1 MQELKAD
8 TGVKVKIGPVVG
20 ATSASSPGITPVTN
34 LTLAGADE
42 TGFLKHDATG
52 VTSTATTN
60 VFDAIASADGYYNLT
75 LTTGNVDTE
84 GMLEF
89 FIHDD
94 SLIVPHREEFMVVS
108 GAYYNSKYNTSS
120 ATALQVDV
128 IGKTGYALT
137 ATGYGSVW
145 TSGTRTLTTATNTT
159 IGLTTDAV
167 AAVWA
172 ATGGRELSTATGI
185 WSATARTLT
194 TATNIDII
202 LADSGAH
209 GGTGF
214 VLTGKALDFD
224 NTTGHAASFI
234 STDGSS
240 NGMEIVG
247 GQEGMKITGGREGLL
262 VTGANDYEGAKF
274 VGNGQGAGIK
284 FQGGIDSGNGLEAVG
299 GAANGRGIYAR
310 GVGTGNAFYLYTATG
325 ISEFDSNRNIAVGS
339 DGRFTISTDAMDRS
353 GTLDVNTKTLTAGAI
368 TASAIATDA
377 VDADALAT
385 DAVAEIWAATG
396 GRTLT
401 TATNLTVNDL
411 TTKTGFELTATG
423 YDSVWTS
430 GTRTLTTAT
439 NTTIGLTADAADVVW
454 AATTRTL
461 TTATNLTVL
470 DVTSG
475 VSIQSGGFPVGG
487 FAAGAITDAAISS
500 AAEIQIA
507 TVVLNQ
513 VVESKGAITLRQFG
527 SLALAAL
534 AGQTASGGAL
544 IYNPTGGTL
553 RIAAILSA
561 TANER
566 TTISIT
572 PST

>member
-8 TGVKVKIGPVVG
+8 TGVKVKVGPIVG

-34 LTLAGADE
+34 LTIGGADDV
-42 TGFLKHDATG
+42 GFLKHDATG
-52 VTSTATTN
+52 ITSTATAN
-60 VFDAIASADGYYNLT
+60 AFDPIVNADGYYNLT

-94 SLIVPHREEFMVVS
+94 SLIVPHREKFMVVN
-108 GAYYNSKYNTSS
+108 APYYSSKYGTSS

-128 IGKTGYALT
+128 IDKTGFSLS

-145 TSGTRTLTTATNTT
+145 TSGTRTLTTATNLTVND
-159 IGLTTDAV
+159 LTTK
-167 AAVWA
+167 
-172 ATGGRELSTATGI
+172 TGFELTATGYDSVWTSVTRI
-185 WSATARTLT
+185 LTSATALTVDTVTNVTDKAGYNLTATGYESVWTRGTRTLT
-194 TATNIDII
+194 TATNTTIGLTADAIDAVWTATDRT
-202 LADSGAH
+202 LTSA
-209 GGTGF
+209 TGLT
-214 VLTGKALDFD
+214 VLDITTKTGYA
-224 NTTGHAASFI
+224 I
-234 STDGSS
+234 S
-240 NGMEIVG
+240 
-247 GQEGMKITGGREGLL
+247 
-262 VTGANDYEGAKF
+262 
-274 VGNGQGAGIK
+274 
-284 FQGGIDSGNGLEAVG
+284 
-299 GAANGRGIYAR
+299 
-310 GVGTGNAFYLYTATG
+310 ATG
-325 ISEFDSNRNIAVGS
+325 I
-339 DGRFTISTDAMDRS
+339 TDIEQGVWGASGVRS
-353 GTLDVNTKTLTAGAI
+353 
-368 TASAIATDA
+368 
-377 VDADALAT
+377 
-385 DAVAEIWAATG
+385 
-396 GRTLT
+396 LT

-454 AATTRTL
+454 AATARTL

-475 VSIQSGGFPVGG
+475 VSVQTGGFPVGG

-500 AAEIQIA
+500 AAEVQIA

-513 VVESKGAITLRQFG
+513 QVESKGAITLRQFG
-527 SLALAAL
+527 SIVLSAV
-534 AGQTASGGAL
+534 AGETASGGAKF
-544 IYNPTGGTL
+544 YNPTGGTV
-553 RIAAILSA
+553 RISAVVSA

-566 TTISIT
+566 TSITLT